1 MKIPVLGNLTPVE
14 ASKTEK
20 GRAMLKEVLRQIEN
34 ELARC
39 NEKDIY
45 PFLIEKINRRLG
57 FHPHSYSCLHVIPFL
72 HLHNRL
78 IPYSSHTDLL
88 CDAVCQHH

>member
-1 MKIPVLGNLTPVE
+1 MKIPALGNLTPVE

-20 GRAMLKEVLRQIEN
+20 GRDMLKEVLRQIEN

-45 PFLIEKINRRLG
+45 PFPIETINRRPLCMSIT
-57 FHPHSYSCLHVIPFL
+57 HSF
-72 HLHNRL
+72 
-78 IPYSSHTDLL
+78 
-88 CDAVCQHH
+88 